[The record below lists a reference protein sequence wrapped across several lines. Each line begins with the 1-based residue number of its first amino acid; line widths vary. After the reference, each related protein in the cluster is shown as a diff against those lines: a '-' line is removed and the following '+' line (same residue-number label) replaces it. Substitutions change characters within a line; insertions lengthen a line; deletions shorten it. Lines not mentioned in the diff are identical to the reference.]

1 MTRSLR
7 CSVIASV
14 VSLVALGALA
24 APALAAITTT
34 RSSSTIAS
42 AIVADTSTIS
52 GSSFQEIAPTGPG
65 GEEPHAVS
73 DSALGGFATNGGS
86 YGILTNGDATLAD
99 DANGSGSDGVD
110 LGGDNGDVVRGD
122 NDYDVSVLKVDLNV
136 PASTNC
142 MTVDFRFLS
151 EEFPE
156 FVGDTVNDAFVAELD
171 TSNWTTDATTAVVT
185 APNNFAFDPNGNPI
199 TINAA
204 GVTSMTAAYADGTTY
219 DGATPLLQA
228 STPVT
233 PGAHSL
239 FLSIFDQGDGIY
251 DSAVFLDNVRFR
263 NLAPGSCVAG
273 TSAGHTLTVSTNGTG
288 TGTVTSSPAGI
299 NCGTT
304 CSAFYS
310 EGTTVTLTPAA
321 DAGSSFAGWSGAC
334 SGTGAC
340 TVTMDQA
347 RSVTATFNLIPVV
360 PPSFTLTVGKNGT
373 GSGTVTSS
381 PGAINCGATCSQTY
395 TQGTV
400 VTLTPTPTAG
410 STFAGWSGDCT
421 GTGACTVT
429 MSQARSVTATFNLVP
444 LVPPVVGVPPSV
456 PASGLFCGVQHRG
469 KCNGIKVKTAFTGP
483 GNAVWQFGA
492 YNPNPGRSSAHAAAT
507 KLLSLG
513 QVKRRITKAGTV
525 TIVFKLKAGAR
536 TRRLY
541 RQAVKRK
548 LTGLRVKVIFTSDS
562 GQRVVKTKNIKLK
575 LKR

>member
-1 MTRSLR
+1 MTRSLK
-7 CSVIASV
+7 CSVLASV
-14 VSLVALGALA
+14 VSIVALGALA
-24 APALAAITTT
+24 APALATITTT
-34 RSSSTIAS
+34 RTSSTIAS

-52 GSSFQEIAPTGPG
+52 GSSFQEIAPTGDL

-73 DSALGGFATNGGS
+73 DSALGGFATNGGT

-110 LGGDNGDVVRGD
+110 LFGDNGTTVRGD
-122 NDYDVSVLKVDLNV
+122 NDFDVSVLKVDLNV
-136 PASTNC
+136 PAGVNC

-171 TSNWTTDATTAVVT
+171 TSDWSTDATTAVVT

-219 DGATPLLQA
+219 DGATPLLNA
-228 STPVT
+228 STPIA
-233 PGAHSL
+233 PGPHSL
-239 FLSIFDQGDGIY
+239 YLSIFDQGDGIY

-263 NLAPGSCVAG
+263 NLAAGGCVAG
-273 TSAGHTLTVSTNGTG
+273 TSAGHTLTVSRNGSG

-310 EGTTVTLTPAA
+310 EGTTVTLTPTA
-321 DAGSSFAGWSGAC
+321 DAGSSFTGWSGAC

-340 TVTMDQA
+340 IVTMDQA
-347 RSVTATFNLIPVV
+347 RSVTATFDLIPVV
-360 PPSFTLTVGKNGT
+360 PPSHTLTVAKNGT
-373 GSGTVTSS
+373 GSGTVTSAP
-381 PGAINCGATCSQTY
+381 PGINCGATCLQSY

-400 VTLTPTPTAG
+400 VTLTPTPAAG

-429 MSQARSVTATFNLVP
+429 MSQARSVTATFNVVVP
-444 LVPPVVGVPPSV
+444 GPIGAPPSV

-469 KCNGIKVKTAFTGP
+469 KCKGIKIKTAFTGP
-483 GNAVWQFGA
+483 GNAVWQFAA
-492 YNPNPGRSSAHAAAT
+492 YNPNPGKSASRAAAS
-507 KLLSLG
+507 KFLALG
-513 QVKRRITKAGTV
+513 QVKRRITKAGQV
-525 TIVFKLKAGAR
+525 TIVFKLKAGKR
-536 TRRLY
+536 TRKLY
-541 RQAVKRK
+541 RTAVRRK
-548 LTGLRVKVIFTSDS
+548 MTALRLRLVFTNDA
-562 GQRVVKTKNIKLK
+562 GVRQVKTKKIKLK
-575 LKR
+575 LNR